1 MEIKELKI
9 KKEKELQSLL
19 AEKRE
24 KLRLFKFDLA
34 SGKVKNVRE
43 IRSTRKDIAQV
54 ITILNENRKQ
64 NKSK

>member
-1 MEIKELKI
+1 MEIKELKG
-9 KKEKELQSLL
+9 KKQKDLQNLL

-43 IRSTRKDIAQV
+43 IRSTRKDIAQI
-54 ITILNENRKQ
+54 ITILNENQKQ

>member
-1 MEIKELKI
+1 METKELRE
-9 KKEKELQSLL
+9 KKQKDLQGLL

-43 IRSTRKDIAQV
+43 IRSTRKDIAQI
-54 ITILNENRKQ
+54 ITILNENQKQ